1 VAPNAIWTTIQ
12 HENLLTFYRA
22 DNLTVD
28 GSGQIDGRG
37 AIWWTCFNQKVGC
50 SAHNSLIVASL
61 PLLVGNKLM
70 SPLIFDRDAAS
81 GQL

>member
-1 VAPNAIWTTIQ
+1 VFLQLDGNIVAPNTIWTTTQ

-37 AIWWTCFNQKVGC
+37 AIWWTCFNQKVGY
-50 SAHNSLIVASL
+50 SAHNSCFSSSIHWQQTDVPSH
-61 PLLVGNKLM
+61 
-70 SPLIFDRDAAS
+70 I
-81 GQL
+81 